1 MTNAAIFLAGDDA
14 SDDHRDEELGGE
26 ERDGSQ
32 IVRLVLLDILGDR
45 LLQRIARKTT
55 IHGETT
61 GKRRQ
66 FGLIRDAE
74 NDDHAGSVLRPGEKE
89 NGNDIVLKTKT
100 GFRYDHQRPTL
111 NDRRTSKS
119 TVMVKTNTTRSSTS
133 TVMIKNQHYM
143 IILHN
148 SHDQKS
154 TLHDHHNK

>member
-45 LLQRIARKTT
+45 LLQRITRETT
-55 IHGETT
+55 IQRETT
-61 GKRRQ
+61 SERRQ

-100 GFRYDHQRPTL
+100 EFRYDHQKPTL
-111 NDRRTSKS
+111 NDRQT
-119 TVMVKTNTTRSSTS
+119 STS
-133 TVMIKNQHYM
+133 TVMIKTQHYTIIKNQH
-143 IILHN
+143 
-148 SHDQKS
+148 
-154 TLHDHHNK
+154 